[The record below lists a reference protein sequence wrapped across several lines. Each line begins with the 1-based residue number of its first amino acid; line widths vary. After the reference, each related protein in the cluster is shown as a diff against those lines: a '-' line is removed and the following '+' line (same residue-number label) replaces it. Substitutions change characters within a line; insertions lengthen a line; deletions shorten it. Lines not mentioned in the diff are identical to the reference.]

1 MGICGEYSQNKD
13 VENSNSKKEAYIG
26 YKPISISTALKVMKS
41 VCRIFIG
48 KNCGTGFFIKKCD
61 SQKYLI
67 TNYHLVSQDK
77 INQGFEIEIYNHKK
91 FKLNL
96 NNRNIKYF
104 PNPTDITIIEIKNN
118 DEIYKEIEFL
128 EYALDNKNGYKIY
141 KDANIFSIEEPNT
154 EKVSYSSGKIINI
167 KGFEF
172 EHNIAS
178 YKGSSGCPIILLD
191 TNNDLPQVIGI
202 NKEINISTKLT
213 TGIFIDE
220 IFGEENNDLNKS
232 FKNKINNNKNY
243 ILAEIDIFFDDINKD
258 IRIINSYEEN
268 QRKEKSN
275 KKLEEQFMNEE
286 EIKKCE
292 IVING
297 ESIPFNYFFK
307 FPKKGRYI
315 IKYSFNNYL
324 TKINH
329 MFAWCFSLKS
339 ISLSDFNAQN
349 ITDMSWMFSGCI
361 LLKNIN
367 LSNFNSQNVNNMRGL
382 FDGCSSL
389 SFINL
394 SNFNTQNVTDMK
406 GMFYGCSSLTN
417 IDLSNFNTQNVTNM
431 DFMFFDCWSLKNINL
446 SNFNAQKIIKMSHM
460 FDGCL
465 SLTNINLSNFNPQ
478 NVQDMSEMFKG
489 CKSLRKENLITK
501 EKRILDEFNKEN
513 EILK

>member
-26 YKPISISTALKVMKS
+26 YKPISIPTALKVMKS

-91 FKLNL
+91 FQLNL

-104 PNPTDITIIEIKNN
+104 PNPTDITIIEIKNT

-172 EHNIAS
+172 EHNIES
-178 YKGSSGCPIILLD
+178 YKGSAGCPIILLD

-202 NKEINISTKLT
+202 NKEINISTKLP

-220 IFGEENNDLNKS
+220 IFNIENNNLNKS
-232 FKNKINNNKNY
+232 FKNKINNNNNY

-307 FPKKGRYI
+307 FPKKGRYL

-329 MFAWCFSLKS
+329 MFSWCFSLKS

-349 ITDMSWMFSGCI
+349 VTDMSWMFSGCI

-367 LSNFNSQNVNNMRGL
+367 LSNFNSRNVQNMRGL

-389 SFINL
+389 TNINL
-394 SNFNTQNVTDMK
+394 SNFNTQNVMDMSK
-406 GMFYGCSSLTN
+406 MFNG
-417 IDLSNFNTQNVTNM
+417 SN
-431 DFMFFDCWSLKNINL
+431 SLK
-446 SNFNAQKIIKMSHM
+446 
-460 FDGCL
+460 
-465 SLTNINLSNFNPQ
+465 
-478 NVQDMSEMFKG
+478 
-489 CKSLRKENLITK
+489 KESLITK
-501 EKRILDEFNKEN
+501 EKKILDEFNKVN
-513 EILK
+513 KY